1 MSFSQRQ
8 PAVVTDAGQ
17 GQRVDFRA
25 GGRGQEYLIEGW
37 SYPEAEYTWSL
48 GQTSIVRF
56 PHEGRREDHALLLRG
71 APLVR
76 EGALPFQR
84 LEVVVNGVM
93 VARLVLRAKTQIEL
107 MVPAAVIG
115 DGPAVE
121 VVFHWPDATAPS
133 ELGGSGD
140 SRALAFAMGLVEL
153 RPLTPGARPAVA
165 ARRAEDRA
173 MLMDIQSLGANC
185 ELGMVQRHFGAEP
198 FGLFRW
204 ASTPLPNLV
213 RALEAR
219 FEGFGLPEN
228 LEVWMDDATEFHVI
242 DKVFGFKNHSFAFQN
257 KGAKREDIL
266 RREATRLPFL
276 KRLLI
281 EDLECSSKLFCFHDA
296 DKSSLD
302 KVKALAGAVNRFNLN
317 FLLWVCSS
325 KDSEKI
331 GTARILAPNIIIGF
345 VDRFEKSTDVRNPSS
360 DVWLKV
366 IRQAHSLWRD

>member
-1 MSFSQRQ
+1 
-8 PAVVTDAGQ
+8 VTDAAK

-56 PHEGRREDHALLLRG
+56 SHEGRREDHALLLRG

-84 LEVVVNGVM
+84 LEVVVNGAM

-153 RPLTPGARPAVA
+153 RPLAAGARSAVA
-165 ARRAEDRA
+165 AQRAEDRA

-228 LEVWMDDATEFHVI
+228 LDVWMDDATEFHVI

-266 RREATRLPFL
+266 RREAARLPFL

-281 EDLECSSKLFCFHDA
+281 EELEAGSKLYCFHDGNQ
-296 DKSSLD
+296 SSLD
-302 KVKALAGAVNRFNLN
+302 DINKLVAALNKYGRNVLVWVKA
-317 FLLWVCSS
+317 
-325 KDSEKI
+325 I
-331 GTARILAPNIIIGF
+331 GKGENIGDVNIINHNLIAGYI
-345 VDRFEKSTDVRNPSS
+345 DYFEALGNVTQPSFNA
-360 DVWLKV
+360 WLKML
-366 IRQAHSLWRD
+366 RSAHGVWNRLL